1 MSRASAN
8 SVPKK
13 CANLYTK
20 GTFCDWKCT
29 NSEKRHCSEQLFSSC
44 LLFASVVYGTGTY
57 ADRKFQAS
65 GRISDIFRPNK
76 LARNSFQ
83 CIHAHHLFECSKIQ
97 RRKVTFVSNVTM
109 YLQLRLNF
117 KLKRLKRHAY
127 SHGILDNSFFLFL
140 FHNNIASFV
149 LALAAFYF
157 FMLLKFFV
165 CASPNKI
172 NYACNCRNLF
182 MFRCCS

>member
-76 LARNSFQ
+76 LDRNSFQ
-83 CIHAHHLFECSKIQ
+83 CIHAHHLFECQ
-97 RRKVTFVSNVTM
+97 RYKKEGDVC
-109 YLQLRLNF
+109 QQ
-117 KLKRLKRHAY
+117 RH
-127 SHGILDNSFFLFL
+127 N
-140 FHNNIASFV
+140 V
-149 LALAAFYF
+149 LATRLTSSWSGWSATHTAMAFLTTLF
-157 FMLLKFFV
+157 FFFCSTTTLLPL
-165 CASPNKI
+165 C
-172 NYACNCRNLF
+172 
-182 MFRCCS
+182 

>member
-13 CANLYTK
+13 CTNLYIK
-20 GTFCDWKCT
+20 GTFCDLKCT
-29 NSEKRHCSEQLFSSC
+29 NFEKRHCSEQLFSSC

-83 CIHAHHLFECSKIQ
+83 CIHAHHSDTK
-97 RRKVTFVSNVTM
+97 KVTFVSNVTM

-117 KLKRLKRHAY
+117 KLKRLKRNAY
-127 SHGILDNSFFLFL
+127 SHGILDNFF
-140 FHNNIASFV
+140 
-149 LALAAFYF
+149 F
-157 FMLLKFFV
+157 FFCSTTTLLPL
-165 CASPNKI
+165 C
-172 NYACNCRNLF
+172 
-182 MFRCCS
+182 

>member
-127 SHGILDNSFFLFL
+127 SHGILDNSFFSFFVPQQHCFLCVSTRCVLFL
-140 FHNNIASFV
+140 HVVKVFC
-149 LALAAFYF
+149 
-157 FMLLKFFV
+157 V
-165 CASPNKI
+165 CDILQKK
-172 NYACNCRNLF
+172 
-182 MFRCCS
+182 

>member
-13 CANLYTK
+13 CANLYIK
-20 GTFCDWKCT
+20 GTFCDLKCT

-83 CIHAHHLFECSKIQ
+83 CIHAHPKIQ
-97 RRKVTFVSNVTM
+97 EGRW
-109 YLQLRLNF
+109 RLSATSQCTCNSAWTSSWSGWS
-117 KLKRLKRHAY
+117 AY
-127 SHGILDNSFFLFL
+127 SHGILDNSFFSFFVPQQHCFLCVSTRCVLFL
-140 FHNNIASFV
+140 HVVRVFWCV
-149 LALAAFYF
+149 RY
-157 FMLLKFFV
+157 
-165 CASPNKI
+165 SPNKI

-182 MFRCCS
+182 MYLSCS

>member
-13 CANLYTK
+13 CTNLYIK
-20 GTFCDWKCT
+20 GTFCDLKCT
-29 NSEKRHCSEQLFSSC
+29 NFEKRHCSEQLFSSC

-76 LARNSFQ
+76 LDRNSFQ
-83 CIHAHHLFECSKIQ
+83 CMLICLSARRYKEIRCSMYT
-97 RRKVTFVSNVTM
+97 RCSMFVSNVTM

-127 SHGILDNSFFLFL
+127 SHGILDNSFSSFFVPQQHCFLCVSTRCVLFL
-140 FHNNIASFV
+140 HVVRVF
-149 LALAAFYF
+149 L
-157 FMLLKFFV
+157 V
-165 CASPNKI
+165 CAIFSKQNKL
-172 NYACNCRNLF
+172 CL
-182 MFRCCS
+182 